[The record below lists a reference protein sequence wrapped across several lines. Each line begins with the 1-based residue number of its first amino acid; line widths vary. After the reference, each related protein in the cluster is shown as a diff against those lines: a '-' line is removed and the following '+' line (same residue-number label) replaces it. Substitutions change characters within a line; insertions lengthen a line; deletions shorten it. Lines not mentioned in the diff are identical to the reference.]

1 MYVFFRCV
9 YFSVSHDEVT
19 DYCRYSLDLNMSK
32 NYIDS
37 KQKLHHKVSGMAVLR
52 FVTIAKLL

>member
-9 YFSVSHDEVT
+9 YFSVSDDEVT
-19 DYCRYSLDLNMSK
+19 DYCKYNLDMDISK

-37 KQKLHHKVSGMAVLR
+37 KRKLHHKVSGIAVLR